1 VREAETVAGQ
11 IHEFLTAVF
20 FAIPQDIP
28 NAYAQVQRQL
38 DSNSPVKSR
47 KKTAPRRGLQK
58 ADDLYRMILS
68 AGPKN
73 SGRHS
78 LDLVLVALDCEEPE
92 AVPIETIVYD
102 IGTLQDLES
111 LPSPKRGSVGQ
122 SFVEQSESLSVV
134 HNWVALFERAG
145 ELLLQVALDRF
156 SAEDAAPFVPALAEQ
171 EPINRWVHFL
181 FASLSVHR
189 RHLVEW
195 TEEKTG
201 RWGVL
206 PSLAKSSIVEIDYL
220 LNALSRPT
228 EEQPPE
234 PAEATD
240 DKDDTGRIPPRFKTK
255 PLPYCE
261 AGKLLG
267 YRGSKDKA
275 REWVKQCIADG
286 TLHCEKGTRK
296 LHFFDIRE
304 FPENTHARI
313 QPNSDQ

>member
-1 VREAETVAGQ
+1 
-11 IHEFLTAVF
+11 
-20 FAIPQDIP
+20 
-28 NAYAQVQRQL
+28 
-38 DSNSPVKSR
+38 
-47 KKTAPRRGLQK
+47 
-58 ADDLYRMILS
+58 MILS

-78 LDLVLVALDCEEPE
+78 LDLVLVALDCEKPE

-111 LPSPKRGSVGQ
+111 LPSPKRGSLGQ

-171 EPINRWVHFL
+171 KPINRWVHFL

-206 PSLAKSSIVEIDYL
+206 PSPAKSSIVEIDYL
-220 LNALSRPT
+220 LNSLSRPT

-240 DKDDTGRIPPRFKTK
+240 DKDDTKDDTRKKSRKRRLRITK
-255 PLPYCE
+255 PATWCATEYRKRKK
-261 AGKLLG
+261 AGDKPVMKHIVQEYVDKNPGCSFSYIKRVL
-267 YRGSKDKA
+267 SDNPDQWKDDTK
-275 REWVKQCIADG
+275 RDTK
-286 TLHCEKGTRK
+286 TT
-296 LHFFDIRE
+296 
-304 FPENTHARI
+304 
-313 QPNSDQ
+313 S